1 MDDRAVT
8 LRSQNSDRGS
18 WHLTARI
25 RADGSLAIEGQDR
38 GAGVAEFWGGDEY
51 EWEMVIAPEDL
62 AALVAAL
69 GGTAVDDPL
78 ELLARRYRQDER
90 HATRSFLEEHRVP
103 FRFWSRVG
111 E

>member
-1 MDDRAVT
+1 MKDRTVT
-8 LRSQNSDRGS
+8 LRSQRSDRAS
-18 WHLTARI
+18 WHLAARI

-51 EWEMVIAPEDL
+51 EWELVIAPEDL
-62 AALVAAL
+62 GAFVAAL
-69 GGTAVDDPL
+69 GGTDTDDPL

-90 HATRSFLEEHRVP
+90 HATRTFLEERKVP
-103 FRFWSRVG
+103 FGFWSRVG